1 MNWKLIFKLSMFGLA
16 MGLATV
22 FFIPPNIEPVL
33 WFVIFLFCA
42 FRIAGTC
49 PDKRF
54 LHGLFLGIFN
64 CIWIT
69 AAHALFADRYLA
81 SHPQEAAMM
90 KQLHLS
96 GSPQAMLSRIGPLY
110 GIVFGIMIGILAL
123 IAGGIVP
130 SIMPKTAP
138 VLRKP
143 LRGKTVQ
150 KRYTVP
156 K

>member
-1 MNWKLIFKLSMFGLA
+1 MNWKLILKLSMFGLA

-22 FFIPPNIEPVL
+22 FFIPPVIEPGC
-33 WFVIFLFCA
+33 WFVVFLFCA
-42 FRIAGTC
+42 FRIAWKC
-49 PDKRF
+49 PDRRF

-69 AAHALFADRYLA
+69 GAHAIFAERYLA
-81 SHPQEAAMM
+81 GHPQEADMM

-96 GSPQAMLSRIGPLY
+96 GSPQATLSRMGPLY
-110 GIVFGIMIGILAL
+110 GIVFGIMIGVLAL
-123 IAGGIVP
+123 IAGGFVP
-130 SIMPKTAP
+130 MIGRIIAP
-138 VLRKP
+138 AGRKSA
-143 LRGKTVQ
+143 RGRASQ